1 MWIEEWKMRSDEMI
15 LMCSYCLSI
24 LPAIYLSTPVHD
36 LTRDVQQFA
45 LLVSV
50 SFIICQGRNENLQLL
65 ANRWESID
73 QLERVMMVWWD
84 KFRHIELCS
93 TSNRSLS
100 TISHHSFWNCR
111 HSVPSHWIVFTHHRS
126 TQTVLNFHTEFIMLS
141 VCFFSSLFIYHILPK
156 LHLQQIS

>member
-1 MWIEEWKMRSDEMI
+1 MI

-73 QLERVMMVWWD
+73 QLERVMMV
-84 KFRHIELCS
+84 
-93 TSNRSLS
+93 
-100 TISHHSFWNCR
+100 
-111 HSVPSHWIVFTHHRS
+111 
-126 TQTVLNFHTEFIMLS
+126 
-141 VCFFSSLFIYHILPK
+141 
-156 LHLQQIS
+156 